1 MYSVYFTLEKENAL
15 INHYIRG
22 VSCTFRKGKK
32 LWILHIKKNAMFKGF
47 FSCFYPL
54 NMFGRAMYSELLKG
68 FFGANQSQSCVMRGK
83 ADK

>member
-1 MYSVYFTLEKENAL
+1 MHFWKKQETLDIA
-15 INHYIRG
+15 Y
-22 VSCTFRKGKK
+22 
-32 LWILHIKKNAMFKGF
+32 KKNAMFKGL

-68 FFGANQSQSCVMRGK
+68 FFCANQSQSCVMRGK

>member
-32 LWILHIKKNAMFKGF
+32 LWILHIKKRNVQRLF
-47 FSCFYPL
+47 FVFLSFEHVWESYV
-54 NMFGRAMYSELLKG
+54 F
-68 FFGANQSQSCVMRGK
+68 
-83 ADK
+83 

>member
-15 INHYIRG
+15 INHYFRG
-22 VSCTFRKGKK
+22 VSCTFGKSKK
-32 LWILHIKKNAMFKGF
+32 LWILHIKKRNVQRF